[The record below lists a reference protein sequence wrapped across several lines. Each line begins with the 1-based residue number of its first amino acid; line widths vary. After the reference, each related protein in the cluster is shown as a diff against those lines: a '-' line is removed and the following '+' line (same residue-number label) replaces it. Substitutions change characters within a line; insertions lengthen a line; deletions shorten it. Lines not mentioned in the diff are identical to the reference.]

1 MPPTPPKPPA
11 PPPAPPAPPPGT
23 HENKG
28 SLQDALIEWCIDPAS
43 AAAAHG
49 PIATWDVSTVTDMRE
64 LLRYIPCGYEFN
76 EDIDAWDVG
85 QVTTMEARRRR
96 PPGSRAAAP
105 AHRPPHQA
113 SGC

>member
-1 MPPTPPKPPA
+1 MRLAPRARSPRGVAALSLPA
-11 PPPAPPAPPPGT
+11 GSTYAGARDAVRT
-23 HENKG
+23 HVSCG
-28 SLQDALIEWCIDPAS
+28 
-43 AAAAHG
+43 AAHG

-85 QVTTMEARRRR
+85 QVTTMEARR
-96 PPGSRAAAP
+96 AAP
-105 AHRPPHQA
+105 ARLPRRRHAHRPPHQA